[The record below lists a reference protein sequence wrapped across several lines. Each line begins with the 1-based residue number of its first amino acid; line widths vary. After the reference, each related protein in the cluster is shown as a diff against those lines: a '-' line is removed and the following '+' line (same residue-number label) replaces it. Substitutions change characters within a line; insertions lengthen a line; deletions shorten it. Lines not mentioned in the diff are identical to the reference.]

1 MIRRIRSILT
11 TAVWIVLRA
20 LNLFDEWTSSLDDG
34 VSRLVV
40 RLVDPLLF
48 TDDSVKIHHI
58 REEVVISEVS
68 PAVRL
73 VWVNVLIVWVIDAA
87 SGYEISTAAYPRVV
101 SGSGGIIL
109 ATAAIMRSR
118 SLIWDEIIES
128 ERERVRFPVNRIRRE
143 EHPAVRSVITAFG
156 ATVLSAGF
164 VLTSTVVAMPVLS
177 QVSSLLTAE
186 RADALLAIALF
197 ITVLGAD
204 LREVFTGYVMWV
216 MIALLVVSALMFP
229 VNLLVGPGWALTL
242 LIAQLVVLILVSLF
256 SLGRVLYGLLSDL
269 VGVLSSKSLY
279 ES

>member
-11 TAVWIVLRA
+11 TAIWIVLGA
-20 LNLFDEWTSSLDDG
+20 LDLFNEWTSSLDDG

-48 TDDSVKIHHI
+48 TDDTVKIHHI

-73 VWVNVLIVWVIDAA
+73 VWVNVLTMWVIDAA

-118 SLIWDEIIES
+118 SLMWDEIIES
-128 ERERVRFPVNRIRRE
+128 EPERVRFPVNQIRRRE
-143 EHPAVRSVITAFG
+143 YLAARPVIAAFG

-164 VLTSTVVAMPVLS
+164 VLTNMMIAMPVLS

-186 RADALLAIALF
+186 RANALLAIALF

-204 LREVFTGYVMWV
+204 LRGVFTGHVTWV
-216 MIALLVVSALMFP
+216 MIALLVVSTLMFP
-229 VNLLVGPGWALTL
+229 VNLLVGPGWTLAL
-242 LIAQLVVLILVSLF
+242 LIAQLVILVLVSLF

-269 VGVLSSKSLY
+269 IGVLSSKSLY